1 MGNTSKSKYA
11 SQWEEVRKKK
21 KAEEEESTS
30 AKNQNS
36 SKTSSKYESQWAEIK
51 KRNIADV
58 LNSMLE
64 DYNGSVSSA
73 QDRFKNVN
81 SYRGDTAD
89 YLSQVEG
96 YRNNYTTKKS
106 EIDSILKQYKGY
118 YDDDFIKAVNST
130 YADLDSGYEGLYK
143 NASEDHKY
151 FSQFADENAYKGAL
165 DNQTY
170 SKKYAESTYAD
181 LQKAK
186 ADIEAKLSKNKDDET
201 LNRELYWLQ
210 NHDRD
215 MQYVDTMS
223 DEDLSNLQVEYE
235 DNKKVLKAEKARL
248 QQEIAEIQKKAGRAS
263 PESWNGYAERVARIQ
278 EIDEELAGNSPVLY
292 YDDVGAV
299 TVSDTIRDRE
309 HEVTFNNIANNESH
323 QLAYDKALEAQVK
336 IKTLDERYRELQ
348 NQAADYERAGAVP
361 DSLLAEMNS
370 IARTIENQKDVIEN
384 FNSLGYD
391 FDELEH
397 YNRTKESRANFLAE
411 QQKDAEYA
419 TEHPVKATLK
429 SIGTAPAS
437 IVELVGNLVDT
448 AQYGYSNVY
457 DDKHIN
463 QNATY
468 TGTVGQNINDYVM
481 DKTNS
486 EILSWLA
493 SGAYSGVTSSA
504 QSALTTGACTLMF
517 GAAGAPIALGIMG
530 TEAAASS
537 YNSAIMNGSTNG
549 EAILTATA
557 SGIAE
562 ALFEKVSLDKLLDIG
577 KMYDVSSMSALL
589 KSMIKNSGAT
599 FVQGGVEASEE
610 FFTEITNKIADE
622 IINGDHSD
630 YNTAVAK
637 YKKMGYS
644 DADAKD
650 IATQDAI
657 KEVLEALYGGFIGGI
672 GSGAG
677 ASLTQGTRATGVA
690 IGNEIMSNN
699 YYNQMGRNI
708 VTNEGVQDL
717 TDKAKGSREL
727 RKLANKVAGVN
738 ATELTDEKGIK
749 KYEKQVGKLYKGV
762 TESQLKNLSKSN
774 ASETEVNSFKEL
786 VKAEL
791 ESKGVQNVDKAAEVV
806 VKSALND
813 GKLTREESIIY
824 NSVNGRQVIH
834 NVLRSEDLQVEEGSA
849 LEQAKGEIN
858 STRDLAKFDVN
869 KALKRDLLSK
879 TEYDVSSDGTTT
891 IEATGEEVES
901 MVITSLEGEDITL
914 DVKSGDNHHTVVAG
928 ELRLNQD
935 YAVILEG
942 LKNIKDKVGLDDS
955 TANKILT
962 LWEGYDGDSFAFY
975 KAVESGLLYGQ
986 YNMREDFEKSAFAK
1000 NLPEDIRN
1008 RVFEMGREYKQ
1019 KVTEEKSASNK
1030 KNAIADLES
1039 SITYAEGVSYDSLN
1053 ESQKAQVDFAQVI
1066 AKTFGFNLEIFRS
1079 PKKNGKSIGENG
1091 SYNISTNTMRLDV
1104 DAGTLDGKSLIL
1116 FTQAHELTHY
1126 IKKWSPESYKTFADL
1141 VVKKYGE
1148 KGVSVDNLVQKQIKN
1163 SIYSAKADKTGRHH
1177 VLSYEEA
1184 FDEVVANACEDFLAD
1199 TNIQQTIN
1207 EIAKIDQT
1215 LAQKIKDFLK
1225 NIIAKLEEAIKGLQG
1240 QSVEATLLRD
1250 LDAEDL
1256 QELKDLWLAAL
1267 IDSRENVLQA
1277 RQNDAKAGKNTTDEG
1292 DVKLMARYAKQGGDF
1307 SSALDSAEWSKY
1319 NYAMI
1324 SGVDAGL
1331 RISDHSILVECEKGD
1346 FSYKL
1351 VVYDNKTEENRIL
1364 AVYGIGKNLYNKDI
1378 SNFDAKIIGEFITDL
1393 EEQRYDNKKVLKR
1406 ILDYYSRNAGYVLGR
1421 YNSKSN
1427 RFNKYGRKVSENES
1441 SNGQKTNGR
1450 GVSQGVGKTQINS
1463 DIQFHDRDADVYSR
1477 INEMQLEVNKLRQSI
1492 ADIESSDEFKEEQ
1505 RKLSEAFS
1513 KDIDTAIELY
1523 TKWLEESEYG
1533 ELKSKKD
1540 AMEKELEKLRSERDN
1555 ELSSIALNEEAT
1567 AIAKSGLSEA
1577 DYFRKQAIKEFGYT
1591 PYFYDAGYIT
1601 PNGKMLNFSGEK
1613 GKHFGSRG
1621 EDHRAIGIIYAET
1634 QGTDALNRFM
1644 KDGNIRIMAESPGL
1658 DISTLVEPTKEQYST
1673 IRKFVS
1679 EYANREFFNVDLSD
1693 ENGKVIGSLEYEGR
1707 INPTR
1712 VINDI
1717 KHYYATGEIRE
1728 QSTIDRFLY
1737 SDRVAVN
1744 QSMTM
1749 DGAKQMIQRAFVLGN
1764 IYEWYEGEYKNG
1776 DEWLRGEGGYEVA
1789 LNIEN
1794 EYTLVEKY
1802 LNKIQ
1807 GYIDG
1812 DIYVE
1817 AILEAYLDGTLVGK
1831 EKPKAKRMDVSKN
1844 YRVNDTRFYS
1854 PKRIENV
1861 KQLFEIAGQ
1870 KLTSKNRAE
1879 VSSAR
1884 AKILLFAHN
1893 KGASELLGLSQAE
1906 LNKKLRSWSGYTNG
1920 AREISE
1926 KLNRGVADSNKWTG
1940 IENCSWLYKNE
1951 VTTEELE
1958 SLVKSIDG
1966 AADDYEKMYIARTM
1980 LALDTHID
1988 WSWLSF
1994 KFDTYAN
2001 VNKNSIDK
2009 CNGYYLDKNKEIVVS
2024 HNKPNTVAHEMGH
2037 ALDYQW
2043 GRDLGFAY
2051 SSLTDVSRTT
2061 ERITDA
2067 DTRQFF
2073 DNFKVFIDSLTDNS
2087 DIRSEYTQN
2096 HKEVFARFVA
2106 RFIQWVDNTGG
2117 NRSYTTEVDYYN
2129 DKFTASNYIEFVKL
2143 LQEKA
2148 MLDAKRMSNDTLEDV
2163 KFQDRDSTGRE
2174 LSPEQ
2179 AEFFKDSKVRDAKG
2193 NLLTVYHG
2201 TNATF
2206 NVFKKGDIGYHFG
2219 NKTTAR
2225 NRVGYGKSTKLMECY
2240 IDITNPI
2247 VINEDFGSWDADYRL
2262 AQYLFEEG
2270 IITYD
2275 EGISVLR
2282 TDNKQYKRSTDDAN
2296 KRLRELL
2303 LSKGYDG
2310 IIYKNEF
2317 ESKGRKDSYIVFNS
2331 SQAKLTDNLTPTENE
2346 DIRYSERVTDKETLD
2361 FLNEQI
2367 ENGEYI
2373 KVYRSF
2379 QVIDGGLY
2387 APMNAVDRDENGKNK
2402 KLGYRSEYGVWEKST
2417 ESPEI
2422 AQKYMDSHPDAPYA
2436 KFDLDGV
2443 DNKTN
2448 GVAYNPYLHAS
2459 NLVLNDQFSAAYRRN
2474 LITVE
2479 CYVPL
2484 SEASGSYKAQY
2495 AKDATGW
2502 VDWKAGGVAGRL
2514 LKIKPELTRRLFV
2527 SRYMLPVRQV
2537 PDAEVAE
2544 MYREYLDGT
2553 DIAVPWN
2560 VVTPSLRKELEK
2572 VGVGISYN
2580 DVKFGTKTISFNDA
2594 FPDEDIKYQD
2604 RDLNEATFNG
2614 KPFWSGSVSLIDGVI
2629 EEVHSIEEAEAVDF
2643 HHSLYFS
2650 QAQVE
2655 KMEAGE
2661 NAFFFIDGGKVEGD
2675 WRESVP
2681 KNIIKKIEEQ
2691 ITFNTDIAY
2700 QDRQYQPTLE
2710 DLGIDFKEENEKLK
2724 ADVDRL
2730 QEMLKLQGTVTHGKA
2745 LATKAYE
2752 GVAKKLLHNFGMK
2765 RVTDANLLDSLV
2777 KRLDKFYY
2785 SIIES
2790 DELAWETVFNDA
2802 MEIAEWLE
2810 YQMPVEE
2817 FRADYADE
2825 ILKNIRSI
2833 KISLDDAQMAE
2844 VAYTYGSY
2852 NAFRKSNFG
2861 TIKLANDGIKLDSQW
2876 SEWAKAYPW
2885 VFDAETNSADMPVRL
2900 VEIINDLRT
2909 VYRVSEEYDKTDK
2922 LRSMAMDI
2930 YDSYWQIPTVR
2941 TLADKHQQEVNL
2953 LKSKHK
2959 TEMDAL
2965 KERKDTQLKH
2975 TKEYYQEMVKKV
2987 RADKDAK
2994 MEAYKERTQEQ
3005 RKKNLEGR
3013 TKTATKNKIKRVVKQ
3028 LESLYSNPT
3037 KEKNVKIE
3045 FQDMV
3050 KKALV
3055 MADAIFDSSNI
3066 SSYDILSGDITTTL
3080 TEKEK
3085 QSIEKW
3091 REIQKAREGYQQ
3103 RLDVLE
3109 ASENVNPKTHEELL
3123 KMISECNKKL
3133 NNISRSLSDV
3143 VERQRSELNDH
3154 SVQDAID
3161 SLVEAYRSL
3170 EDSTE
3175 GYAKAAY
3182 NEYVATRLET
3192 LKKSLKNTTAKT
3204 MTLTQLDELYQ
3215 AYKMVLSSVRTAN
3228 ELFVKNKRLSV
3239 VDAGESVIRE
3249 VQKVAKITENKI
3261 AKLEELRS
3269 FSWQELK
3276 PVYAFER
3283 IGSETFMD
3291 MYKEVLRGQGVV
3303 ARDIAEAQAFFRKMS
3318 TTYGYDSWDFKEM
3331 KDFKLADG
3339 RIFTINLQEIM
3350 AIYAYSRREQAIEH
3364 ITEGGFT
3371 FNNNEFYTDNR
3382 QKGLK
3387 GKVKRVRTTAEAYR
3401 INDDVLYKII
3411 NSLTKEQKKFTEEM
3425 EDYLT
3430 SMGEKGNEVTR
3441 VLYGI
3446 DVFKEKVYFPLV
3458 TSEDFKQQTEKP
3470 VGEVSLRNWS
3480 ATKSTVP
3487 HADNPIILGNFI
3499 DVWTNHINKMSTYH
3513 GMVLPIENLNKVFN
3527 YTGYY
3532 HSDKSVSVKTILKG
3546 AYGQAVNDYI
3556 RTFIQ
3561 DLNGGVK
3568 VQGSGNFVMKAINKF
3583 KKTAVAG
3590 SLSVV
3595 IQQPTA
3601 VVRALAM
3608 IDAKYFVHG
3617 GDGMK
3622 HNEAW
3627 AELKKYAPI
3636 AIIKEM
3642 GGFDVGGGK
3651 QVAEYITAK
3660 EYKGIKAKGKG
3671 LLTDS
3676 TYRDESLM
3684 WGASKADEFGWITI
3698 WSAVKKEIADTT
3710 TLKVGSEEFLQACG
3724 ERFTEVVDYTQV
3736 YDSVLSRS
3744 GFMRNK
3750 GEISKMAT
3758 SFMGEPTTSF
3768 NMLYNAILQAKRGNI
3783 SGRKVT
3789 RIVGYTMASILFAA
3803 IAKSLIYALRDDDDD
3818 ESYAEKYFQALT
3830 ESLIS
3835 DMHIHNM
3842 LPYVNDIVSIFSG
3855 WDVERTDMAILKDI
3869 KDAIDG
3875 LDSSSKSDWRKVED
3889 LAGAIAAFGGFP
3901 VKNILRTGREFRNFF
3916 ANILDENV
3924 ADDGD
3929 VMGAIEETITGEKSA
3944 SDVNEALEK
3953 GKTDKAKELIKE
3965 LVDEKVEGGKTEK
3978 EAKASIKA
3986 SVTGYWK
3993 TLYLQ
3998 AYRDNDSAEMLRI
4011 RRLLQ
4016 STGLYDN
4023 VVETC
4028 SNWIK
4033 GMKDETEETKYKK
4046 W

>member
-1 MGNTSKSKYA
+1 MGNKKYEEYWENRKKEYASSSGKSSPTISRNEKYA
-11 SQWEEVRKKK
+11 SYWAEKFASSLPEKIESLTSASEELSKKYTSRFIDKDGNYIDAYRKDTGDALVSYQASKKK
-21 KAEEEESTS
+21 IDKDAQAIAEGISAYEKYLDADTVKSIRDYLSSYSGDLDGMYETYKA
-30 AKNQNS
+30 
-36 SKTSSKYESQWAEIK
+36 
-51 KRNIADV
+51 DH
-58 LNSMLE
+58 
-64 DYNGSVSSA
+64 
-73 QDRFKNVN
+73 
-81 SYRGDTAD
+81 D
-89 YLSQVEG
+89 YLSQFEDEG
-96 YRNNYTTKKS
+96 AYNRN
-106 EIDSILKQYKGY
+106 
-118 YDDDFIKAVNST
+118 YDHS
-130 YADLDSGYEGLYK
+130 
-143 NASEDHKY
+143 
-151 FSQFADENAYKGAL
+151 
-165 DNQTY
+165 TY
-170 SKKYAESTYAD
+170 SKKYAKSTYAD

-210 NHDRD
+210 NHDTD
-215 MQYVDTMS
+215 VQYVDSMS
-223 DEDLSNLQVEYE
+223 TEELEQYKKNFEAKSKELETNVKNLKRTKRILESSGATNDNYYTTVCNDLTAAENALNKFKEENSSVLYTDEDGAGITADTLLNMRAAEKKFGIEGIDSAELEKDLEVINRTRLWLANQQSDATQTQLDYENSSPQAKADMEYLKAKYSIDDSALPYDVFEAVKDLEEYANWNVDKSNL
-235 DNKKVLKAEKARL
+235 AEK
-248 QQEIAEIQKKAGRAS
+248 
-263 PESWNGYAERVARIQ
+263 
-278 EIDEELAGNSPVLY
+278 
-292 YDDVGAV
+292 
-299 TVSDTIRDRE
+299 
-309 HEVTFNNIANNESH
+309 
-323 QLAYDKALEAQVK
+323 
-336 IKTLDERYRELQ
+336 
-348 NQAADYERAGAVP
+348 QA
-361 DSLLAEMNS
+361 
-370 IARTIENQKDVIEN
+370 
-384 FNSLGYD
+384 
-391 FDELEH
+391 
-397 YNRTKESRANFLAE
+397 
-411 QQKDAEYA
+411 KDAEYA
-419 TEHPVKATLK
+419 SKHPYLATGKAIL
-429 SIGTAPAS
+429 SAPLT
-437 IVELVGNLVDT
+437 VFELADNILRDSSLRKDEYGAHNLV
-448 AQYGYSNVY
+448 NVY

-493 SGAYSGVTSSA
+493 SGAYSGITSSA

-622 IINGDHSD
+622 IINGDHSA

-690 IGNEIMSNN
+690 IGNEIRSNN
-699 YYNQMGRNI
+699 YYNQMGKNI

-738 ATELTDEKGIK
+738 VVELTDEKGIK

-762 TESQLKNLSKSN
+762 TESQLKNLSKTN

-858 STRDLAKFDVN
+858 STRDLAKFDIN

-901 MVITSLEGEDITL
+901 MVITSLEGADITL

-962 LWEGYDGDSFAFY
+962 LWEGYDGDSFTFY

-986 YNMREDFEKSAFAK
+986 YNMREDFEKNIFAK

-1104 DAGTLDGKSLIL
+1104 DAGTLAGKSLIL

-1215 LAQKIKDFLK
+1215 LAQKIKDFLE

-1277 RQNDAKAGKNTTDEG
+1277 RQNDAKAEKNTTDKG
-1292 DVKLMARYAKQGGDF
+1292 DVKYLLRETTDGRIVAVVDNDILENIDTTSWDNTKKETAKKAA
-1307 SSALDSAEWSKY
+1307 SNALKQFNDG
-1319 NYAMI
+1319 I
-1324 SGVDAGL
+1324 VVDGIT
-1331 RISDHSILVECEKGD
+1331 RKVNRRSRREYTRSD
-1346 FSYKL
+1346 Y
-1351 VVYDNKTEENRIL
+1351 TES
-1364 AVYGIGKNLYNKDI
+1364 LYNKTPDVFADKMRAADVADDI
-1378 SNFDAKIIGEFITDL
+1378 VVATTNWNRDGGLKHPRDDNFVDFDHGTTLIATKTAKYSAEVVVGITDNGEAVL
-1393 EEQRYDNKKVLKR
+1393 YDVVDMKPTT
-1406 ILDYYSRNAGYVLGR
+1406 
-1421 YNSKSN
+1421 
-1427 RFNKYGRKVSENES
+1427 F
-1441 SNGQKTNGR
+1441 
-1450 GVSQGVGKTQINS
+1450 
-1463 DIQFHDRDADVYSR
+1463 DI
-1477 INEMQLEVNKLRQSI
+1477 K
-1492 ADIESSDEFKEEQ
+1492 KEE
-1505 RKLSEAFS
+1505 SPT
-1513 KDIDTAIELY
+1513 TA
-1523 TKWLEESEYG
+1523 TTQ
-1533 ELKSKKD
+1533 
-1540 AMEKELEKLRSERDN
+1540 N
-1555 ELSSIALNEEAT
+1555 
-1567 AIAKSGLSEA
+1567 
-1577 DYFRKQAIKEFGYT
+1577 
-1591 PYFYDAGYIT
+1591 
-1601 PNGKMLNFSGEK
+1601 
-1613 GKHFGSRG
+1613 
-1621 EDHRAIGIIYAET
+1621 AIG
-1634 QGTDALNRFM
+1634 
-1644 KDGNIRIMAESPGL
+1644 
-1658 DISTLVEPTKEQYST
+1658 DIKGDSSTT
-1673 IRKFVS
+1673 ILSQNS
-1679 EYANREFFNVDLSD
+1679 EKSSEKNDFLLSD
-1693 ENGKVIGSLEYEGR
+1693 
-1707 INPTR
+1707 
-1712 VINDI
+1712 
-1717 KHYYATGEIRE
+1717 
-1728 QSTIDRFLY
+1728 
-1737 SDRVAVN
+1737 SD
-1744 QSMTM
+1744 
-1749 DGAKQMIQRAFVLGN
+1749 
-1764 IYEWYEGEYKNG
+1764 
-1776 DEWLRGEGGYEVA
+1776 
-1789 LNIEN
+1789 
-1794 EYTLVEKY
+1794 
-1802 LNKIQ
+1802 
-1807 GYIDG
+1807 
-1812 DIYVE
+1812 
-1817 AILEAYLDGTLVGK
+1817 
-1831 EKPKAKRMDVSKN
+1831 
-1844 YRVNDTRFYS
+1844 
-1854 PKRIENV
+1854 
-1861 KQLFEIAGQ
+1861 
-1870 KLTSKNRAE
+1870 
-1879 VSSAR
+1879 
-1884 AKILLFAHN
+1884 
-1893 KGASELLGLSQAE
+1893 
-1906 LNKKLRSWSGYTNG
+1906 
-1920 AREISE
+1920 
-1926 KLNRGVADSNKWTG
+1926 
-1940 IENCSWLYKNE
+1940 
-1951 VTTEELE
+1951 
-1958 SLVKSIDG
+1958 
-1966 AADDYEKMYIARTM
+1966 
-1980 LALDTHID
+1980 
-1988 WSWLSF
+1988 
-1994 KFDTYAN
+1994 
-2001 VNKNSIDK
+2001 
-2009 CNGYYLDKNKEIVVS
+2009 
-2024 HNKPNTVAHEMGH
+2024 
-2037 ALDYQW
+2037 
-2043 GRDLGFAY
+2043 
-2051 SSLTDVSRTT
+2051 
-2061 ERITDA
+2061 
-2067 DTRQFF
+2067 
-2073 DNFKVFIDSLTDNS
+2073 
-2087 DIRSEYTQN
+2087 
-2096 HKEVFARFVA
+2096 
-2106 RFIQWVDNTGG
+2106 
-2117 NRSYTTEVDYYN
+2117 
-2129 DKFTASNYIEFVKL
+2129 
-2143 LQEKA
+2143 
-2148 MLDAKRMSNDTLEDV
+2148 
-2163 KFQDRDSTGRE
+2163 GRE
-2174 LSPEQ
+2174 LSTEQSEYFKESKIRDADGNLKVMYHGSPETFTVFDRKK
-2179 AEFFKDSKVRDAKG
+2179 ARSGGTYGSGFYFTDSKSHAGTYGDSYV
-2193 NLLTVYHG
+2193 VYLNITNPLQNG
-2201 TNATF
+2201 TKDITKEQLRKFVEEIAENEDYGIENYGYGATIDS
-2206 NVFKKGDIGYHFG
+2206 VVDS
-2219 NKTTAR
+2219 
-2225 NRVGYGKSTKLMECY
+2225 VYGKS
-2240 IDITNPI
+2240 
-2247 VINEDFGSWDADYRL
+2247 DFGMLLDLNVSCIGDMVEAVK
-2262 AQYLFEEG
+2262 LFNEVNG
-2270 IITYD
+2270 
-2275 EGISVLR
+2275 
-2282 TDNKQYKRSTDDAN
+2282 TD
-2296 KRLRELL
+2296 
-2303 LSKGYDG
+2303 YDG
-2310 IIYKNEF
+2310 IVAPTETVAFHSNQIKN
-2317 ESKGRKDSYIVFNS
+2317 I
-2331 SQAKLTDNLTPTENE
+2331 DNLNPTENE

-2544 MYREYLDGT
+2544 MYKEYLDGT

-2710 DLGIDFKEENEKLK
+2710 DLGIDFKEENERLK

-2730 QEMLKLQGTVTHGKA
+2730 QEVLKLQGTVTHGKA

-2785 SIIES
+2785 SIIEA

-2861 TIKLANDGIKLDSQW
+2861 TINLANDGIKLDSQW

-2965 KERKDTQLKH
+2965 KERKDTQLKY

-3291 MYKEVLRGQGVV
+3291 MYKEVLRGQGIF
-3303 ARDIAEAQAFFRKMS
+3303 ARDIEDSKNFFHDKGKA
-3318 TTYGYDSWDFKEM
+3318 YGYDSWDSKER

-3339 RIFTINLQEIM
+3339 RIFSLSLQEIM
-3350 AIYAYSRREQAIEH
+3350 SIYAYSKREQALDH
-3364 ITEGGFT
+3364 ITDGGFVFDT
-3371 FNNNEFYTDNR
+3371 KEFFTDNR
-3382 QKGLK
+3382 EKGLK
-3387 GKVKRVRTTAEAYR
+3387 GKIERQRTTVKAYR
-3401 INDDVLYKII
+3401 LNIGEFQQII
-3411 NSLTKEQKKFTEEM
+3411 NSLTKEQKKFVDDM
-3425 EDYLT
+3425 QDYL
-3430 SMGEKGNEVTR
+3430 SSVMGAKGNEVSR

-3446 DVFKEKVYFPLV
+3446 DLFKEKFYFPLM
-3458 TSEDFKQQTEKP
+3458 SSHDFITQTNNP
-3470 VGEVSLRNWS
+3470 AGEVALKNTGM
-3480 ATKSTVP
+3480 AKATVP
-3487 HADNPIILGNFI
+3487 HAKNPIVLKGFM
-3499 DVWTNHINKMSTYH
+3499 DVWSEHVNKMSTYH
-3513 GMVLPIENLNKVFN
+3513 AFVLPIENLNKVFN
-3527 YTGYY
+3527 YTGYAT
-3532 HSDKSVSVKTILKG
+3532 SDDSVSVESILRG

-3583 KKTAVAG
+3583 KKTAVAA
-3590 SLSVV
+3590 STSVV

-3601 VVRALAM
+3601 IVRALAM

-3617 GDGMK
+3617 RDGMK

-3736 YDSVLSRS
+3736 YDSVISRS

-3768 NMLYNAILQAKRGNI
+3768 NMLYNAVLQAKRGNI
-3783 SGRKVT
+3783 GK
-3789 RIVGYTMASILFAA
+3789 GEMAKIMGATISSIILAS

-3818 ESYAEKYFQALT
+3818 ESYLEKYFQSLT
-3830 ESLIS
+3830 NSLMDDLFIP
-3835 DMHIHNM
+3835 NM
-3842 LPYVNDIVSIFSG
+3842 LPYVSDITSLFSG
-3855 WDVERTDMAILKDI
+3855 WDVERTDMAILKDF

-3875 LDSSSKSDWRKVED
+3875 LDSSEKSLWRKVED
-3889 LAGAIAAFGGFP
+3889 LVGAVAAFGGLP
-3901 VKNILRTGREFRNFF
+3901 VKNVIRTVREMYNLM
-3916 ANILDENV
+3916 ANLFDDNTAD
-3924 ADDGD
+3924 ADDIGD
-3929 VMGAIEETITGEKSA
+3929 AIVETITGEKSA

-3993 TLYLQ
+3993 ALYLQ

-4016 STGLYDN
+4016 STGLYDD
-4023 VVETC
+4023 VVGTC

-4033 GMKDETEETKYKK
+4033 GMKDDTEETKYKK